1 MSTPMAEHNDWR
13 PHLRQKA
20 SQVLAALSAE
30 EREALLVRCWM
41 SHDARW
47 YTAVAHEFGLHAANK
62 LNQLAA
68 HEIGKVEA
76 MRITRAL
83 GLAPVATLDDYLAV
97 QEVIIGL
104 VGPDL
109 IDYELLAVGDSA
121 WQVHVKRCFAH
132 ENVTRVGIDEA
143 YECGVF
149 ARVTGWMDALGLNY
163 EMTPVLGKCPR
174 AHGREC
180 AYTFKL
186 QGGIELTRG
195 GA

>member
-1 MSTPMAEHNDWR
+1 MK
-13 PHLRQKA
+13 QKA
-20 SQVLAALSAE
+20 SQVLVALSAE

>member
-1 MSTPMAEHNDWR
+1 MAEHNDWR

-20 SQVLAALSAE
+20 SQILASLSAE
-30 EREALLVRCWM
+30 ERESLLVKCWM

-47 YTAVAHEFGLHAANK
+47 YMTVAHEFGLHAANK

-76 MRITRAL
+76 TRITRAL
-83 GLAPVATLDDYLAV
+83 GLAPVSTLDDYVTV

-109 IDYELLAVGDSA
+109 IDYDLLAVGDGA
-121 WQVHVKRCFAH
+121 WQVRVKRCFAH
-132 ENVTRVGIDEA
+132 ENVTRVGIGEA

-149 ARVTGWMDALGLNY
+149 ARVTGWMDAFGLNY
-163 EMTPVLGKCPR
+163 EMTPALGKCRR

-195 GA
+195 DA